1 MAHPKRDW
9 RVELIEAYP
18 KLFNAPAAGPAA
30 ARGFPSC
37 QEGWCD
43 LLQRACARIQAAVDA
58 GGGTFTAS
66 QIKEKFG
73 TLRFYWRGGVA
84 NRAEVEEAIDLAE
97 ARSACTCEVC
107 GEEGRLHNSGGTWM
121 TRCPA
126 HAQGNPVR
134 TEPRLRNV
142 VVAKRLVGAHVRASY
157 RRYDRAADAF
167 VEVDP
172 ASLGIEEE

>member
-1 MAHPKRDW
+1 MTHSERDW

-18 KLFNAPAAGPAA
+18 KLFKAPAAGPEA
-30 ARGFPSC
+30 ARGYPSC
-37 QEGWCD
+37 QEGWRD
-43 LLQRACARIQAAVDA
+43 LLERACARIQAAVEA
-58 GGGTFTAS
+58 GGGSFTAS

-73 TLRFYWRGGVA
+73 TLRFYWRGGVS

-107 GEEGRLHNSGGTWM
+107 GEEGRLHKSGGTWM

-126 HAQGNPVR
+126 HAQGAAVDS
-134 TEPRLRNV
+134 EPGFENAVIAR
-142 VVAKRLVGAHVRASY
+142 RLVGTRVHAAY

-172 ASLGIEEE
+172 EPPGIENE

>member
-1 MAHPKRDW
+1 MTQAERDW

-18 KLFNAPAAGPAA
+18 KLFMAPAAGPAA

-43 LLQRACARIQAAVDA
+43 LLQRACARIHATVEA

-73 TLRFYWRGGVA
+73 TLRFYWRGCVT

-107 GEEGRLHNSGGTWM
+107 GEEGRLHRSGVTWM
-121 TRCPA
+121 TRCSA
-126 HAQGNPVR
+126 HAQGSPVK
-134 TEPRLRNV
+134 TEPRLQNV
-142 VVAKRLVGAHVRASY
+142 VVVRRLVGARVHTSY

-167 VEVDP
+167 VEVDS
-172 ASLGIEEE
+172 AALGIEEE

>member
-1 MAHPKRDW
+1 MTHAERDW

-18 KLFNAPAAGPAA
+18 RLFKAPAAGPEA
-30 ARGFPSC
+30 ARGYPSC
-37 QEGWCD
+37 QEGWRD
-43 LLQRACARIQAAVDA
+43 LLERACARIQAAVEA

-73 TLRFYWRGGVA
+73 TLRFYWRGGVS

-107 GEEGRLHNSGGTWM
+107 GEEGRLHRSGGTWM

-126 HAQGNPVR
+126 HAQGIAVQ
-134 TEPRLRNV
+134 TEPRLQNAGV
-142 VVAKRLVGAHVRASY
+142 VKRLVGTRVRTSY

-167 VEVDP
+167 LEVDP
-172 ASLGIEEE
+172 ASLGIEED